1 MGKSAVVF
9 LLWCSILCSAD
20 TTIKT
25 HTVGSDT
32 ASPPNVEGDWEH
44 RDVHYRRAAMR
55 RKDSLGRGTTVSLSS
70 IANCE
75 TRTGFLVDMEAHQ
88 YRTFK
93 VVKFWPKE
101 KLDEYRQKY
110 HAKVVQIDSNTVE
123 TGERRTF
130 LGYPAR
136 HFITTTRRLD
146 DGKAGGE
153 EISDAWYIEHERA
166 DQNCAPD
173 FVRSEPMYTVG
184 TALTKPGTGLTDPP
198 EFSDFHHTGPLPAGL
213 AVKKTLTQKTTDAN
227 GKERV
232 ITVEETVEEL
242 SDSPLN
248 PSIFEVPAGYHEN
261 PDLLGGQIH
270 LQH

>member
-1 MGKSAVVF
+1 
-9 LLWCSILCSAD
+9 
-20 TTIKT
+20 
-25 HTVGSDT
+25 
-32 ASPPNVEGDWEH
+32 
-44 RDVHYRRAAMR
+44 
-55 RKDSLGRGTTVSLSS
+55 
-70 IANCE
+70 
-75 TRTGFLVDMEAHQ
+75 MEVHQ

-153 EISDAWYIEHERA
+153 EISDAWYIDHERA
-166 DQNCAPD
+166 DENCAPD
-173 FVRSEPMYTVG
+173 FVRTQPMYTVG

-198 EFSDFHHTGPLPAGL
+198 EFPDFHHTGPLPAGL

-227 GKERV
+227 GKKRV

-261 PDLLGGQIH
+261 PDLLGGQTH